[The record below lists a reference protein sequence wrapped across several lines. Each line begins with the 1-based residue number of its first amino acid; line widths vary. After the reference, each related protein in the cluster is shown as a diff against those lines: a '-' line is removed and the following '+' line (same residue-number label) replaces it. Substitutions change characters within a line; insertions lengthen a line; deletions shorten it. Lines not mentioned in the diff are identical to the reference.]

1 MKLTSDHRRRQVL
14 LRGRCIDRIVG
25 RYTLACLTD
34 AGTATREVSAPGH
47 VTAVRRLII
56 DSLSPVQVRQK
67 ADIARRIAQATSSAE
82 TL

>member
-1 MKLTSDHRRRQVL
+1 ML

-25 RYTLACLTD
+25 RCTLACLTD
-34 AGTATREVSAPGH
+34 AGTAKIEVSAPGH

-56 DSLSPVQVRQK
+56 DGPSPVQMRQK
-67 ADIARRIAQATSSAE
+67 TEIARRIAQATSSAE